1 MTETP
6 NQKFIRL
13 SEARTGKA
21 QFAMKQLQHLTS
33 HHYEYSEQEAEDII
47 SRLRASVDDAA
58 AAFGLEPIKH
68 IETPEPERLPAPV
81 PPLSA
86 PRTFEEG
93 ELELTPEENLHML
106 HIGPQVGAAIEAIA
120 DGKPEEASGL
130 LLNLMRS

>member
-21 QFAMKQLQHLTS
+21 EFAMKQLQHLTS
-33 HHYEYSEQEAEDII
+33 HHYEYSEQEAKDII

-58 AAFGLEPIKH
+58 AAFGLET
-68 IETPEPERLPAPV
+68 IEQIEMSEPV

-93 ELELTPEENLHML
+93 ELELTKEEDLHMI

-120 DGKPEEASGL
+120 NGKPEEAEGL